1 MPLKHS
7 YSTWGVSSVGQS
19 RGLIIL
25 WSSVQVTHALP
36 IQTRVCSYENSSKPF
51 SLSDDVRA
59 DVRRFSKSMPPWA
72 GFCAR
77 WRCRPAGRHFSF
89 CWYFCWYFS
98 GKQAVYRG
106 RCGSIHG
113 IERVFYVTSGS
124 MACSSCTSCRQP
136 DGPPAAR
143 WRAGQRQLEA
153 ALRGYRLGYRAT
165 GYRRQ
170 NVAFGVYQAVNRRLL
185 TASFDAYRL
194 AYRALRTSSMLAY
207 AGPKLK
213 FSEVAGSRARVRR

>member
-36 IQTRVCSYENSSKPF
+36 IQTRVCRYENSSKPF
-51 SLSDDVRA
+51 LLPDDVRA

-106 RCGSIHG
+106 RCGSIHESNG
-113 IERVFYVTSGS
+113 FSTSS
-124 MACSSCTSCRQP
+124 AHAKSTSAALQNSGFIGLQARRAKRRLRCQPARQP
-136 DGPPAAR
+136 AR
-143 WRAGQRQLEA
+143 QPLGKAPDSVLRRLLRCTVTAPKNTGWR
-153 ALRGYRLGYRAT
+153 
-165 GYRRQ
+165 
-170 NVAFGVYQAVNRRLL
+170 VNRRLL
-185 TASFDAYRL
+185 TTRFDR
-194 AYRALRTSSMLAY
+194 
-207 AGPKLK
+207 
-213 FSEVAGSRARVRR
+213 

>member
-36 IQTRVCSYENSSKPF
+36 IQTRVCRYENSSKPF

-98 GKQAVYRG
+98 GKQAIYRG
-106 RCGSIHG
+106 RRGSLIWNR
-113 IERVFYVTSGS
+113 RVFHVNQRTRK
-124 MACSSCTSCRQP
+124 APAPAARCA
-136 DGPPAAR
+136 GPPAAQWPGSSSGWHR
-143 WRAGQRQLEA
+143 GPTQLFSTPQAGTQP
-153 ALRGYRLGYRAT
+153 LR
-165 GYRRQ
+165 
-170 NVAFGVYQAVNRRLL
+170 
-185 TASFDAYRL
+185 
-194 AYRALRTSSMLAY
+194 
-207 AGPKLK
+207 P
-213 FSEVAGSRARVRR
+213 